1 MTHFHRLLIALAAL
15 FLVSCGDSHDKLMRD
30 QLAWT
35 NEVSEVLNQVADGSL
50 SSADAAEKIR
60 ELGTKGEDFM
70 ERKEALYQDASKEK
84 IQATAEKYRDEMT
97 EAVQGM
103 MKAMQNVVTSG
114 RMTRELQDALA
125 NMKK

>member
-1 MTHFHRLLIALAAL
+1 MTHLHRLLIPFAAL
-15 FLVSCGDSHDKLMRD
+15 LLASCGDSHDKLMKD

-84 IQATAEKYRDEMT
+84 IQATAEKYREEMT
-97 EAVQGM
+97 GAVQGM
-103 MKAMQNVVTSG
+103 MEAMKNVVTSG